1 MDKAAIYNQLVNTP
15 VNGVYGIDVGQKTL
29 SEGRPSPVV
38 QGEDGQM
45 YKANEYLDE
54 NGNWQTNPDFS
65 TPVYYFHQPLEAG
78 DARGNYAEYSEDL
91 QSAEQQ
97 GYWRTEE
104 EIKAYWDGECATDMN
119 MFQQTNPD
127 MDFDTYMSFIKDNSA
142 LHAQGIT
149 PESDPEAFAGITE
162 KYGIQTSTT
171 DNDNVYGWNGSNYTK
186 TFKPEDPNYGRM
198 LWAAGLGAMG
208 GQALGGYLSGLG
220 GSSLPAGVAGPSA
233 PLLNSGVAKG
243 LAAGATNAASQGLLT
258 GKIDPGSVLS
268 SAVMAGFNPGGYVAD
283 NYAPWKNASGD
294 LAFGGAPPSSFY
306 GGLVSGTV
314 NDIVKNG
321 LVNGELDLQGSLEKG
336 LVSGGINSALN
347 TWDEWKGNS
356 QEAIADRLQYTDPT
370 LSRADALEMALA
382 DPLLNT
388 TDFGAL
394 IGKDGLFSAIPRA
407 DLTFLRN
414 ITDPIGNA
422 LDGLLNGF
430 DLQDYVILPDG
441 TRVPRSNYTE
451 DQISDMM
458 WPGGE
463 FDGDYTL
470 EENSTMGLLNNPIVD
485 GLADVLGRVLPSG
498 DGSLSEDLQ
507 AQKDQFGQEWDS
519 LYGYEYSV
527 TDKNGL
533 PTGQLS
539 VAGQAAKN
547 NYIQTKMDTL
557 GSFFFENAGGLNE
570 NYSWSENPRGQSE
583 LWGTMVGVPGLY
595 STGAEPSFLPNGWA
609 GVISPPLKPDGTP
622 VTPLNFGPE
631 FINTEAVAAID
642 PSNAVLPSNND
653 SAIRNQTFLDYVGML
668 GDNKDSS
675 DSNSSSSTIQ
685 EEVVDKK
692 EVEVTTANIDDSNNS
707 EVVGTTAPPP
717 TDPPADTTPVYS
729 LPINDNNTV
738 TLPSGVT
745 VPANIADD
753 VIEQMLP
760 STEELASSSSSTV
773 PSSGGSVLPGL
784 LSSSIGGNDGLPPI
798 WTDLYA
804 YKPFRGYTDKRK
816 KLYTEMMA
824 KLGTIEPD
832 KGWLTSAF
840 NPRLKELEEAGL
852 IK

>member
-78 DARGNYAEYSEDL
+78 DARGNYAEYSDDL

-104 EIKAYWDGECATDMN
+104 EIKAYWDGEGATDMN

-142 LHAQGIT
+142 LYGQGIT

-162 KYGIQTSTT
+162 KHGIQTSTT

-208 GQALGGYLSGLG
+208 GQALGGYLSGLA

-233 PLLNSGVAKG
+233 PLLSPGVAKG
-243 LAAGATNAASQGLLT
+243 LAAGATNAASQGILT
-258 GKIDPGSVLS
+258 GSIDPGSVLS
-268 SAVMAGFNPGGYVAD
+268 SAVIAGFNPGAYVAD

-370 LSRADALEMALA
+370 LSRADALEKALA

-394 IGKDGLFSAIPRA
+394 IGKDGLFSSIPRA

-414 ITDPIGNA
+414 ITDPIGDG
-422 LDGLLNGF
+422 LSGLLNGF
-430 DLQDYVILPDG
+430 KLDDVMQLPDG
-441 TRVPRSNYTE
+441 TTIPMKGMTDAEYQNYTLNE
-451 DQISDMM
+451 
-458 WPGGE
+458 GGVVVE
-463 FDGDYTL
+463 SKTA
-470 EENSTMGLLNNPIVD
+470 GLLSNPVVD
-485 GLADVLGRVLPSG
+485 GLADALGLVLPSG

-507 AQKDQFGQEWDS
+507 AQKDQFAKEWEDV
-519 LYGYEYSV
+519 YGYDYGLV
-527 TDKNGL
+527 DKNGL
-533 PTGQLS
+533 PTGQLT

-595 STGAEPSFLPNGWA
+595 STGAEPSYLPNGWA

-653 SAIRNQTFLDYVGML
+653 SAIRNQTFFDYVGML
-668 GDNKDSS
+668 GGNKDSS
-675 DSNSSSSTIQ
+675 DSTSSSSTIN
-685 EEVVDKK
+685 EEVVDKE
-692 EVEVTTANIDDSNNS
+692 EVKVTTANIDDSNKS
-707 EVVGTTAPPP
+707 EVVGTAAPPS
-717 TDPPADTTPVYS
+717 TGTAVDTTPVYG
-729 LPINDNNTV
+729 LAINGDDTV
-738 TLPSGVT
+738 TLPSGAT
-745 VPANIADD
+745 VPANIADS
-753 VIEQMLP
+753 VMGQMYP
-760 STEELASSSSSTV
+760 SSEELAPSSSTTL
-773 PSSGGSVLPGL
+773 PSGGGSVLPGL
-784 LSSSIGGNDGLPPI
+784 LSNYRGGNDGLPPI
-798 WTDLYA
+798 WTELNP